1 MNKKMRKCLLGIAV
15 LLVCSGGLSGC
26 AGGKEQPNKPVAT
39 QTIELNVSAAVSLK
53 DALLEI
59 QTNYQAKH
67 PEVKLLY
74 NLGASGSLQKQIE
87 QGAPADIFI
96 SAAAQ
101 QMDGLA
107 DKQLVNKTTRKN
119 LVRNQLVIVV
129 PKASTLVIDDFAG
142 FKQSEINKIAVGEPK
157 VVPAGQYAQQVLQK
171 LNLLG
176 AVQDKLVF
184 AKDVRTVLAYTETG
198 NVEAGIVYKTDA
210 ASSDK
215 VKVAAVAPADSHAPI
230 VYPAAVLAGAKQA
243 AAAETFLSY
252 LFSPEAQTVFEKYG
266 FAKGE

>member
-1 MNKKMRKCLLGIAV
+1 MRKAMRKGLLGTV
-15 LLVCSGGLSGC
+15 LMLLCVVGLFGC
-26 AGGKEQPNKPVAT
+26 ASVKEAPPAAV

-59 QTNYQAKH
+59 QKNYQAKH

-87 QGAPADIFI
+87 QGAPADVFI

-101 QMDGLA
+101 QMNSLA
-107 DKQLVNKTTRKN
+107 DKKLVNTTTRKN

-129 PKASTLVIDDFAG
+129 PKASTLSINDFTG
-142 FKQSEINKIAVGEPK
+142 LTQTGINKIAVGEPK

-171 LNLLG
+171 LDLLET
-176 AVQDKLVF
+176 VKDKLVF

-215 VKVAAVAPADSHAPI
+215 VKVVASAPADSHEPI
-230 VYPAAVLAGAKQA
+230 VYPAAVLTGAKQA
-243 AAAETFLSY
+243 AAAETFFAY
-252 LFSPEAQTVFEKYG
+252 LFSPEAQIVFEKYG
-266 FAKGE
+266 FSKGE